1 MGAIRL
7 WVRSTRRQHRFA
19 TVFLALA
26 AGLSAATVAVS
37 TYAAE
42 RADTAVDRYLEHNRF
57 YDAVVFG
64 CPPGADPVT
73 LDPGQFAK
81 LCSTNATAERLRTL
95 LAALP
100 EVEATT
106 TGSTLVAGVLDP
118 SAKNGWGRVVLMA
131 STNTPGAAPRDGR
144 AVVAA
149 GRLAAADAPDEVV
162 IGEAAAK
169 PAGIRVG
176 DVIRIASW
184 TQEHLDAAA
193 DGLLA
198 PETTPVQS
206 RVVGVVRYLDD
217 VQPSTQSDLDDTIRT
232 SGIYVGPAWFA
243 AHGDDIASYGSG
255 VAVRLRTG
263 PDGVDEFNANLGDR
277 LGGWFTEPQPIQ
289 RTPTLIDSVQR
300 SIDVER
306 RAVLIFAAVAAIA
319 GAGFVGL
326 AALRQLR
333 RELADRDKLAA
344 LGFTRRDLML
354 ASAWR
359 SLSFAVPAALVAIV
373 ATIAVS
379 PFVPVGSARR
389 IEFGHP
395 IRADVVLHL
404 WTVLALLVVFA
415 PVATV
420 APALRAGLANVIPR
434 RTRFDSAFGFLG
446 PVPQMGANF
455 ARGAAARAA
464 VSVTAIAIAAAV
476 TAGVAVASLDRVI
489 DEPVRYGAWWD
500 VAVGQYSQLEA
511 YQDGVAKLASNPA
524 VLEAAAYSDL
534 SDFTVSIDSVF
545 TLMISADAVVGDPQP
560 VVTSGRAP
568 SRDDE
573 IALGRATARKLA
585 KTIGDSVTV
594 TAGRARATREMRV
607 VGIAIVANPVTT
619 PTTAG
624 DGAYVTG
631 ATMLVLAN
639 GNAPQSIA
647 VRLDPKV
654 DRTAAIE
661 SVRRD
666 FPGSIRAVSPQDDTA
681 NLARL
686 RRVPWLIVALI
697 GLLAAATFVH
707 TLVTLLAR
715 RRRDLAVL
723 AALGMRRGERR
734 SVGAVT
740 AVLLAAGG
748 ALIGV
753 PGGLVLGRWFW
764 QQVATRISIAS
775 DPRTS
780 WGALALGPLT
790 AVVVALVVA
799 AFVSRRNTR
808 GSAAALI
815 RVE

>member
-26 AGLSAATVAVS
+26 AGLSAAAVAAS
-37 TYAAE
+37 TYAAG
-42 RADTAVDRYLEHNRF
+42 RADTAVARYLEHNRF
-57 YDAVVFG
+57 YDAIVFG
-64 CPPGADPVT
+64 CPPGADPTT
-73 LDPGQFAK
+73 LDPGQFAE
-81 LCSTNATAERLRTL
+81 LCSTNTAAERLRAL
-95 LAALP
+95 LAVLP

-118 SAKNGWGRVVLMA
+118 SAKNGWGRLVLMA

-144 AVVAA
+144 AVVVA

-169 PAGIRVG
+169 RAGIGAG

-184 TQEHLDAAA
+184 TQANLDAAV
-193 DGLLA
+193 DGRLA

-217 VQPSTQSDLDDTIRT
+217 VQPERQGNLDDTIL
-232 SGIYVGPAWFA
+232 SSYIYAGPAWFA

-255 VAVRLRTG
+255 VAIRLRTG
-263 PDGVDEFNANLGDR
+263 PAGVDEFDASLGDR
-277 LGGWFTEPQPIQ
+277 LGGWFTEPQPVG
-289 RTPTLIDSVQR
+289 TPTLIDSVQR

-306 RAVLIFAAVAAIA
+306 RAVLIFAVVAAIA
-319 GAGFVGL
+319 GVGFVGL

-359 SLSFAVPAALVAIV
+359 ALSFAAPAALVAIV

-379 PFVPVGSARR
+379 PFVPVGTARR

-415 PVATV
+415 AVATV
-420 APALRAGLANVIPR
+420 APGLRAGLANVIPR
-434 RTRFDSAFGFLG
+434 RTRFDSAIGLLG

-464 VSVTAIAIAAAV
+464 VSVTAIALAAAV

-500 VAVGQYSQLEA
+500 VVVGQYSQLEA
-511 YQDGVAKLASNPA
+511 YQDGVAKLAANPA
-524 VLEAAAYSDL
+524 VVGAAAYSDL

-560 VVTSGRAP
+560 VITSGRAP
-568 SRDDE
+568 NRDDE
-573 IALGRATARKLA
+573 IALGRTTARKLA

-607 VGIAIVANPVTT
+607 VGIAIVADPVTT
-619 PTTAG
+619 ATAAG

-631 ATMLVLAN
+631 ATMVELAN
-639 GNAPQSIA
+639 GNVPQSIT
-647 VRLDPKV
+647 VRLDPKL
-654 DRTAAIE
+654 DRSAAIE
-661 SVRRD
+661 SVRQD
-666 FPGSIRAVSPQDDTA
+666 FPGSIRAASPQADTA

-697 GLLAAATFVH
+697 GVLAAATFVH

-734 SVGAVT
+734 SVGVVT
-740 AVLLAAGG
+740 AVLLVAGG

-799 AFVSRRNTR
+799 VFVSRRNTR

>member
-26 AGLSAATVAVS
+26 AGLSAAAVAAS
-37 TYAAE
+37 TYAAG
-42 RADTAVDRYLEHNRF
+42 RADTAVARYLEHNRF
-57 YDAVVFG
+57 YDAIVFG
-64 CPPGADPVT
+64 CPPGADPTT
-73 LDPGQFAK
+73 LDPGQFAE
-81 LCSTNATAERLRTL
+81 LCSTNTAAERLRAL
-95 LAALP
+95 LAVLP

-118 SAKNGWGRVVLMA
+118 SAKNGWGRLVLMA

-144 AVVAA
+144 AVVVA

-169 PAGIRVG
+169 RAGIGAG

-184 TQEHLDAAA
+184 TQANLDAAV
-193 DGLLA
+193 DGRLA

-217 VQPSTQSDLDDTIRT
+217 VQPERQGNLDDTIL
-232 SGIYVGPAWFA
+232 SSYIYAGPAWFA

-255 VAVRLRTG
+255 VAIRLRTG
-263 PDGVDEFNANLGDR
+263 PAGVDEFDASLGDR
-277 LGGWFTEPQPIQ
+277 LGGWFTEPQPVG
-289 RTPTLIDSVQR
+289 TPTLIDSVQR

-306 RAVLIFAAVAAIA
+306 RAVLIFAVVAAIA
-319 GAGFVGL
+319 GVGFVGL

-359 SLSFAVPAALVAIV
+359 ALSFAAPAALVAIV

-379 PFVPVGSARR
+379 PFVPVGTARR

-415 PVATV
+415 AVATV
-420 APALRAGLANVIPR
+420 APGLRAGLANVIPR
-434 RTRFDSAFGFLG
+434 RTRFDSAIGLLG

-500 VAVGQYSQLEA
+500 VVVGQYSQLEA
-511 YQDGVAKLASNPA
+511 YQDGVAKLAANPA
-524 VLEAAAYSDL
+524 VVGAAAYSDL

-560 VVTSGRAP
+560 VITSGRAP
-568 SRDDE
+568 NRDDE
-573 IALGRATARKLA
+573 IALGRTTARKLA

-607 VGIAIVANPVTT
+607 VGIAIVADPVTT
-619 PTTAG
+619 ATAAG

-631 ATMLVLAN
+631 ATMVELAN
-639 GNAPQSIA
+639 GNVPQSIT
-647 VRLDPKV
+647 VRLDPKL
-654 DRTAAIE
+654 DRSAAIE
-661 SVRRD
+661 SVRQD
-666 FPGSIRAVSPQDDTA
+666 FPGSIRAASPQADTA

-697 GLLAAATFVH
+697 GVLAAATFVH

-734 SVGAVT
+734 SVGVVT
-740 AVLLAAGG
+740 AVLLVAGG

-799 AFVSRRNTR
+799 VFVSRRNTR

>member
-26 AGLSAATVAVS
+26 AGLSAAAVAAS
-37 TYAAE
+37 TYAAG
-42 RADTAVDRYLEHNRF
+42 RADTAVARYLEHNRF
-57 YDAVVFG
+57 YDAIVFG
-64 CPPGADPVT
+64 CPPGADPTT
-73 LDPGQFAK
+73 LDPGQFAE
-81 LCSTNATAERLRTL
+81 LCSTNTAAERLRAL
-95 LAALP
+95 LAVLP

-118 SAKNGWGRVVLMA
+118 SAKNGWGRLVLMA

-144 AVVAA
+144 AVVVA

-169 PAGIRVG
+169 RAGIGAG

-184 TQEHLDAAA
+184 TQANLDAAV
-193 DGLLA
+193 DGRLA

-217 VQPSTQSDLDDTIRT
+217 VQPERQGNLDDTIL
-232 SGIYVGPAWFA
+232 SSYIYAGPAWFA
-243 AHGDDIASYGSG
+243 ANGDDNASYGSG
-255 VAVRLRTG
+255 VAIRLLTG
-263 PDGVDEFNANLGDR
+263 PAGVDEFDASLGDR
-277 LGGWFTEPQPIQ
+277 LGGWFTEPQPVG
-289 RTPTLIDSVQR
+289 TPTLIDSVQR

-306 RAVLIFAAVAAIA
+306 RAVLIFAVVAAIA
-319 GAGFVGL
+319 GVGFVGL

-359 SLSFAVPAALVAIV
+359 ALSFAAPAALVAIV

-379 PFVPVGSARR
+379 PFVPVGTARR

-415 PVATV
+415 AVATV
-420 APALRAGLANVIPR
+420 APGLRAGLANVIPR
-434 RTRFDSAFGFLG
+434 RTRFDSAIGLLG

-500 VAVGQYSQLEA
+500 VVVGQYSQLEA
-511 YQDGVAKLASNPA
+511 YQDGVAKLAANPA
-524 VLEAAAYSDL
+524 VVGAAAYSDL

-560 VVTSGRAP
+560 VITSGRAP
-568 SRDDE
+568 NRDDE
-573 IALGRATARKLA
+573 IALGRTTARKLA

-607 VGIAIVANPVTT
+607 VGIAIVADPVTT
-619 PTTAG
+619 ATAAG

-631 ATMLVLAN
+631 ATMVELAN
-639 GNAPQSIA
+639 GNVPQSIT
-647 VRLDPKV
+647 VRLDPKL
-654 DRTAAIE
+654 DRSAAIE
-661 SVRRD
+661 SVRQD
-666 FPGSIRAVSPQDDTA
+666 FPGSIRAASPQADTA

-697 GLLAAATFVH
+697 GVLAAATFVH

-734 SVGAVT
+734 SVGVVT
-740 AVLLAAGG
+740 AVLLVAGG

-799 AFVSRRNTR
+799 VFVSRRNTR